1 LEEIVNNPVENKE
14 LLEET
19 SQAPVVDWYDD
30 LPPASETRPD
40 NFSSWLSRAL
50 VNEINQTL
58 QDVQKIMLVLNEFE
72 KMAAPRQTV
81 SGETIPSPLAE
92 NILQI
97 LKQNKVDET
106 LREKLDRLQASQF
119 RSNLEETVRQYW
131 ETLKTRSQDVS
142 EQLKV
147 IIPQPGSTKIQTEE
161 YQPEDPTPSTNYA
174 YAQPEVSPA
183 EVSPAN
189 IPAHELT
196 LDIFD
201 EAGSAEILVV
211 AEHPGLVASSI
222 QVTLNHDILTINA
235 HDFSQESYHKEAL
248 LPFAVEPDNFTQQY
262 RNGVLEI
269 RLKKLAQG

>member
-19 SQAPVVDWYDD
+19 SQAPVDWYDD

-40 NFSSWLSRAL
+40 NFSAWLSRAL

-58 QDVQKIMLVLNEFE
+58 QDVQKIMLALNEFE
-72 KMAAPRQTV
+72 KMTAPRQTV

-92 NILQI
+92 SILQI

-106 LREKLDRLQASQF
+106 LREQLDRLQASQF
-119 RSNLEETVRQYW
+119 RTNLEDTLRQYW
-131 ETLKTRSQDVS
+131 ETLKMRSQDVGQ
-142 EQLKV
+142 QLKV

-161 YQPEDPTPSTNYA
+161 YQPEDPAPPVDYTPA
-174 YAQPEVSPA
+174 EIRPA

-189 IPAHELT
+189 IPAHELM

-211 AEHPGLVASSI
+211 AEHPGLIASSI
-222 QVTLNHDILTINA
+222 QITLNHDILTINA

-248 LPFAVEPDNFTQQY
+248 LPFAVEPDNFSNQY